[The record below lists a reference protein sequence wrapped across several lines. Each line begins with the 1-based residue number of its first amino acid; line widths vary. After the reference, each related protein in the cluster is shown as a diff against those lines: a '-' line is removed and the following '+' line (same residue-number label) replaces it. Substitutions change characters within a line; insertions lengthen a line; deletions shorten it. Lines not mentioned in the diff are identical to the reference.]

1 VSRFFDASRIFA
13 KSARAEED
21 SVGKARSPREASQG
35 ESIAWLSNAPTNS
48 HGSIVAGGVGGC
60 GCGINECSVNVK
72 VQCNQKWFDPG
83 SNRGPSVC

>member
-21 SVGKARSPREASQG
+21 NVGKARSPREAAQG
-35 ESIAWLSNAPTNS
+35 ESIAWPSKAPTNS
-48 HGSIVAGGVGGC
+48 HGSIVAGGTQRVV
-60 GCGINECSVNVK
+60 SVTGVP
-72 VQCNQKWFDPG
+72 KWFDPG